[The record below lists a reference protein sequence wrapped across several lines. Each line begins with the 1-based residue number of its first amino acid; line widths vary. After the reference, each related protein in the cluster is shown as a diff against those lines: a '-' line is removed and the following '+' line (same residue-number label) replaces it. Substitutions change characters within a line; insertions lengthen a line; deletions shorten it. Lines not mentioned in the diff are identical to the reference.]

1 MTDRIS
7 DRLAI
12 SDLINGWILRDNGEW
27 DKLRDLF
34 HSDGVIEVTWF
45 EGAFSDFVDAS
56 SRMGASDLRSKHLIG
71 APVVRFSGERAIAET
86 NAVIVGENVEL
97 ALGCAVHAR
106 FYDYVERREGV
117 WRIVRRQC
125 IYDMGSFTFPLGV
138 VEIDKA
144 AADQYPRQYAALA
157 YLLEKSNFPVRRAFA
172 TKGSELERAMKAG
185 GDDWLRV
192 GAG

>member
-1 MTDRIS
+1 MTDCIS

-12 SDLINGWILRDNGEW
+12 SDLINGWMLRDNGEW

-45 EGAFSDFVDAS
+45 EGPFSDFVDAS
-56 SRMGASDLRSKHLIG
+56 ARMGASNLRTKHLIG
-71 APVVRFSGERAIAET
+71 QPVLRFSGERAIAET

-106 FYDYVERREGV
+106 FYDYVEKREDA
-117 WRIVRRQC
+117 WRIVKRQC
-125 IYDMGSFTFPLGV
+125 IYDMGGFTFPLGV

-144 AADQYPRQYAALA
+144 AAAQYPREYAALA
-157 YLLEKSNFPVRRAFA
+157 YLLEKSNFPVRRVFA
-172 TKGSELERAMKAG
+172 TKGSELERAMKAA
-185 GDDWLRV
+185 GDAWLLV
-192 GAG
+192 GVR